1 MVCDALA
8 DFLPDA
14 SFERMIEEA
23 SERVRQVNEHLIRAA
38 ARPHSAVISGSTV
51 AALLVRGTRCA
62 VIWAGDSRV
71 YRMRQGQLEPLT
83 RDHSLAVESAELA
96 VGESMN
102 AITRAVGGEPTLAL
116 DTYRDRVRAGDRF
129 LLCSDGLTRTVPEA
143 RILEWMQHEY
153 ISAAVQGLVHA
164 ALDAGGPDNV
174 TVVVVEAYAAGW
186 A

>member
-1 MVCDALA
+1 
-8 DFLPDA
+8 
-14 SFERMIEEA
+14 
-23 SERVRQVNEHLIRAA
+23 
-38 ARPHSAVISGSTV
+38 
-51 AALLVRGTRCA
+51 
-62 VIWAGDSRV
+62 
-71 YRMRQGQLEPLT
+71 MRQGQLEPLT

-153 ISAAVQGLVHA
+153 ISAAVQGLVNA